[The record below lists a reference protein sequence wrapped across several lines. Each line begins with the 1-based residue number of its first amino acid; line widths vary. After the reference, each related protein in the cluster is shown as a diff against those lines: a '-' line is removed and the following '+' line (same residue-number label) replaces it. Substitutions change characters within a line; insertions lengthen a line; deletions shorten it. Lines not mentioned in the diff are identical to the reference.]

1 MPHPGFVNDFECA
14 AQLLVARLG
23 DGGVFRYRHHLVYI
37 PHHVNDRNPRL
48 GQRGE
53 IIQRIALVG
62 ERLGFRHAVGLEAA
76 LPSTA
81 PTGSDTFTDR
91 LTTGPAFEVHHRG
104 ITIDRRH
111 LLGVSRSPVINDQ
124 ATAGHAL

>member
-37 PHHVNDRNPRL
+37 PHHVNDGNPRL
-48 GQRGE
+48 GEWCQ
-53 IIQRIALVG
+53 IINRVALVG
-62 ERLGFRHAVGLEAA
+62 QRFGLGHAVGLEAA

-81 PTGSDTFTDR
+81 PTGSDPFADR
-91 LTTGPAFEVHHRG
+91 LTPRPAFEVHHRG
-104 ITIDRRH
+104 VPVDCCHLVRIGRR
-111 LLGVSRSPVINDQ
+111 PVVYN
-124 ATAGHAL
+124 